1 MMRLIDTHFHYDFL
15 PPASRECFKADIAQ
29 EGVEI
34 IAQTVRPSGFVELER
49 ENLPMAAVG
58 YHPWYIDGNYERELE
73 IFREALPHTR
83 FVGEIGLDFA
93 PRRLDDVPAETQI
106 HVLTGILDAVQA
118 SSQPHILS
126 IHTVRS
132 ADRVLDLL
140 EPRLDSGKGV
150 GLGQN
155 LVPIFH
161 RFGGTNDELTRL
173 IRAGG
178 YISVN
183 PLMLRTKRGRAYVS
197 QVPVDRLL
205 LETDLPHEPGSGYA
219 AEVVSA
225 EVVAALRDT
234 VAEVAALRRMDEAEL
249 KNALAKNAK
258 ALGI

>member
-1 MMRLIDTHFHYDFL
+1 MRLIDTHFHYDFL

-34 IAQTVRPSGFVELER
+34 IAQTVRPSGFVEIER

-73 IFREALPHTR
+73 IFREALPRTR

-106 HVLTGILDAVQA
+106 HVFTSILDAVQA
-118 SSQPHILS
+118 SSLSHILS

-132 ADRVLDLL
+132 AGVVLGLI
-140 EPRLDSGKGV
+140 EPRLDTSSSVAPGETF
-150 GLGQN
+150 
-155 LVPIFH
+155 VPIFH
-161 RFGGTNDELTRL
+161 RFGGTSDELTRL

-183 PLMLRTKRGRAYVS
+183 PLMLRTKRERAYVS

-205 LETDLPHEPGSGYA
+205 LETDLPREPGSGDA
-219 AEVVSA
+219 VEAVAA
-225 EVVAALRDT
+225 EVVAALRET
-234 VAEVAALRRMDEAEL
+234 VAEVAALRKMDEAEL
-249 KNALAKNAK
+249 ANELANNAK
-258 ALGI
+258 TLGI

>member
-1 MMRLIDTHFHYDFL
+1 MRLIDTHFHYDFL
-15 PPASRECFKADIAQ
+15 PPVSRERFKAGIAQ

-49 ENLPMAAVG
+49 ENLPMVAVG
-58 YHPWYIDGNYERELE
+58 YHPWYIDDNCERELE
-73 IFREALPHTR
+73 IFREALPRTR

-106 HVLTGILDAVQA
+106 HVFTSILDAVQA
-118 SSQPHILS
+118 SSLSHILS

-132 ADRVLDLL
+132 ADAVLDLL
-140 EPRLDSGKGV
+140 EQDLVSNSGSTSGK
-150 GLGQN
+150 N
-155 LVPIFH
+155 FVPIFH
-161 RFGGTNDELTRL
+161 RFGGTSDELTRL

-205 LETDLPHEPGSGYA
+205 LETDLPRDPGSGDA
-219 AEVVSA
+219 VEVVSA
-225 EVVAALRDT
+225 ALVAALRDT
-234 VAEVAALRRMDEAEL
+234 VAEVATLRSMDEAEL
-249 KNALAKNAK
+249 KNALAENAE

>member
-1 MMRLIDTHFHYDFL
+1 MRLIDTHFHYDFL

-118 SSQPHILS
+118 SSLSHILS

-132 ADRVLDLL
+132 AGVVLGLI
-140 EPRLDSGKGV
+140 EPRLDTSSSVAPGETF
-150 GLGQN
+150 
-155 LVPIFH
+155 VPIFH
-161 RFGGTNDELTRL
+161 RFGGTSDELTRL

-183 PLMLRTKRGRAYVS
+183 PLMLRTKRERAYVS

-205 LETDLPHEPGSGYA
+205 LETDLPREPGSGDA
-219 AEVVSA
+219 VEAVAA
-225 EVVAALRDT
+225 EVVAALRET
-234 VAEVAALRRMDEAEL
+234 VAEVAALRKMDEAEL
-249 KNALAKNAK
+249 ANELANNAK
-258 ALGI
+258 TLGI

>member
-1 MMRLIDTHFHYDFL
+1 MRLIDTHFHYDFL
-15 PPASRECFKADIAQ
+15 PSATRECFKAGIAQ

-49 ENLPMAAVG
+49 ENLPMVAVG

-73 IFREALPHTR
+73 IFREALPRTR

-106 HVLTGILDAVQA
+106 HVLTSILDAVR
-118 SSQPHILS
+118 SSNQSHILS

-132 ADRVLDLL
+132 ADAVLDLL
-140 EPRLDSGKGV
+140 EQDLDSNSGSTSGK
-150 GLGQN
+150 N
-155 LVPIFH
+155 FVPIFH
-161 RFGGTNDELTRL
+161 RFGGTSDELTRL

-205 LETDLPHEPGSGYA
+205 LETDLPREPGSGDA
-219 AEVVSA
+219 VEVVSA

-234 VAEVAALRRMDEAEL
+234 VAEVATLRRMDEAEL
-249 KNALAKNAK
+249 KNALAENAE

>member
-1 MMRLIDTHFHYDFL
+1 MRLIDTHFHYDFL
-15 PPASRECFKADIAQ
+15 PPASRECFKAGIAQ
-29 EGVEI
+29 EDVEV

-49 ENLPMAAVG
+49 ENLPMVAVG
-58 YHPWYIDGNYERELE
+58 YHPWYIDDNYERELD
-73 IFREALPHTR
+73 IFREALPRTR

-93 PRRLDDVPAETQI
+93 PRRLDDVPAGTQI
-106 HVLTGILDAVQA
+106 YVLTSILDAVRA
-118 SSQPHILS
+118 SSLSHILS

-132 ADRVLDLL
+132 ADAVLDLL
-140 EPRLDSGKGV
+140 EPRLDSNSGSTS
-150 GLGQN
+150 GQN
-155 LVPIFH
+155 FVPIFH
-161 RFGGTNDELTRL
+161 RFGGTSDELTRL

-205 LETDLPHEPGSGYA
+205 LETDLPREPGSGYA

-249 KNALAKNAK
+249 KNALAENAET
-258 ALGI
+258 LGI

>member
-1 MMRLIDTHFHYDFL
+1 MRLIDTHFHYDFL
-15 PPASRECFKADIAQ
+15 PPASRERFNAGIAQ

-49 ENLPMAAVG
+49 ENLPMVAVG
-58 YHPWYIDGNYERELE
+58 YHPWYIDDNYERELE
-73 IFREALPHTR
+73 VFREALPRTR

-106 HVLTGILDAVQA
+106 HVLTSILDAVQA
-118 SSQPHILS
+118 SSLSHILS

-132 ADRVLDLL
+132 ADTVLDLL
-140 EPRLDSGKGV
+140 EPCGDSDKGV
-150 GLGQN
+150 GPGQN
-155 LVPIFH
+155 VVPILH
-161 RFGGTNDELTRL
+161 RFGGTSDELTRL

-205 LETDLPHEPGSGYA
+205 LETDLPHEPGSGDA
-219 AEVVSA
+219 AEVVAA
-225 EVVAALRDT
+225 EVVAALRET
-234 VAEVAALRRMDEAEL
+234 VVDIAALRRMDEAEL
-249 KNALAKNAK
+249 KNALVENAE
-258 ALGI
+258 ALRI

>member
-1 MMRLIDTHFHYDFL
+1 MRLIDTHFHYDFL
-15 PPASRECFKADIAQ
+15 PSASRERFNVGIAQ

-34 IAQTVRPSGFVELER
+34 IAQTVRPSGFIELER

-58 YHPWYIDGNYERELE
+58 YHPWYIDDNYERELE

-106 HVLTGILDAVQA
+106 HVLTSILDAVRA
-118 SSQPHILS
+118 SSLSHILS

-132 ADRVLDLL
+132 ADAVLDLL
-140 EPRLDSGKGV
+140 EPRLDSNSGSTS
-150 GLGQN
+150 GQN
-155 LVPIFH
+155 FVPIFH
-161 RFGGTNDELTRL
+161 RFGGTSDELTRL

-205 LETDLPHEPGSGYA
+205 LETDLPREPGSGDA

-225 EVVAALRDT
+225 GVVAALRDT
-234 VAEVAALRRMDEAEL
+234 VAEVATLRRMDEAEL
-249 KNALAKNAK
+249 KNALAENTET
-258 ALGI
+258 LGI

>member
-1 MMRLIDTHFHYDFL
+1 MRLIDTHFHYDFL

-34 IAQTVRPSGFVELER
+34 IAQTVRPSGFVEIER

-73 IFREALPHTR
+73 IFRAALPRTR
-83 FVGEIGLDFA
+83 FIGEIGLDFA
-93 PRRLDDVPAETQI
+93 PRRLDDVSAETQI
-106 HVLTGILDAVQA
+106 HVFTSILDAVQA
-118 SSQPHILS
+118 SSLSHILS

-132 ADRVLDLL
+132 AGVVLGLI
-140 EPRLDSGKGV
+140 EPRLDTSSSVAPGETF
-150 GLGQN
+150 
-155 LVPIFH
+155 VPIFH
-161 RFGGTNDELTRL
+161 RFGGTSDELTRL

-205 LETDLPHEPGSGYA
+205 LETDLPREPGSGDA
-219 AEVVSA
+219 VEAVAA
-225 EVVAALRDT
+225 EVVAALRET
-234 VAEVAALRRMDEAEL
+234 VAEVAALRKMDEAEL
-249 KNALAKNAK
+249 ANELANNAK
-258 ALGI
+258 TLGI